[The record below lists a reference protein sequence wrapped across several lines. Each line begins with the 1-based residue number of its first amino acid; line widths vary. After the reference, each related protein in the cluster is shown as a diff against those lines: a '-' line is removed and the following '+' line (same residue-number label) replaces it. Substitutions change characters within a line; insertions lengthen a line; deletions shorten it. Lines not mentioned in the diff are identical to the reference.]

1 MSKAD
6 VLYFQVFSAARSMTS
21 PQGMTLLT
29 MKDCTEKQ
37 TYFCFILK
45 CHWFILSVVQSKSY
59 ANYKMPAYYK
69 VLNLYELLIDCHFK
83 KFVPLKVN
91 AKFYHILITLL
102 FTIYQASVSV
112 FRVLLSCHR
121 YSKKRIYQVSDT
133 LKLVT

>member
-21 PQGMTLLT
+21 PKGMTLLT

-37 TYFCFILK
+37 IHFCFILK
-45 CHWFILSVVQSKSY
+45 CHWFILSVVRSKSY

-83 KFVPLKVN
+83 KLFPLLTN
-91 AKFYHILITLL
+91 
-102 FTIYQASVSV
+102 S
-112 FRVLLSCHR
+112 RVVGPLQNF
-121 YSKKRIYQVSDT
+121 K
-133 LKLVT
+133 